1 MSNVAQPLEGLPLA
15 FRQAGEQDISF
26 LFNSWM
32 TSYRQAPSL
41 QRVAQP
47 FYFNGQH
54 KLIERILAQAQ
65 VLLVVD
71 KDTPNNIYSYIV
83 YERVEGVFVLHYAY
97 TKQTF
102 RKLNLFRKLLA
113 EAGHTQEVAGLY
125 THESKISKYV
135 GDHVNMFFN
144 PYILF
149 ECLKPVEK
157 KSKVVEVPEHVKA
170 EL

>member
-1 MSNVAQPLEGLPLA
+1 MSNVAAPLEGLPLA
-15 FRQAGEQDISF
+15 FRQAGEQDVSF

-32 TSYRQAPSL
+32 TSFRQAPSL

-54 KLIERILAQAQ
+54 KLIERILAQSQ

-71 KDTPNNIYSYIV
+71 KDTPHNIYSYIV
-83 YERVEGVFVLHYAY
+83 YEKVEGVLVLHYAY

-102 RKLNLFRKLLA
+102 RKLGLFKKLLA
-113 EAGHTQEVAGLY
+113 EAGHTREVAGLY

-135 GDHVNMFFN
+135 GDHVNMYYN
-144 PYILF
+144 PYLLF
-149 ECLKPVEK
+149 ECLKPAAKQQKEVEI
-157 KSKVVEVPEHVKA
+157 PEHVK
-170 EL
+170 EQL